1 MTKERAWEMTMDEL
15 RVKALYVCGVPVQ
28 TARKVVD
35 QNPPKEEETIREYL
49 ERAKILAKSIVRC
62 AEKTSPTKPPSES

>member
-1 MTKERAWEMTMDEL
+1 
-15 RVKALYVCGVPVQ
+15 VPVQ